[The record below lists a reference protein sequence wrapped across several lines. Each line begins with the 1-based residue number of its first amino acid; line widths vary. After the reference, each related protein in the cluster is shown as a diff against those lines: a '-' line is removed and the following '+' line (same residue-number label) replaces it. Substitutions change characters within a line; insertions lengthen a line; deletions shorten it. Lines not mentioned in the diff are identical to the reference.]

1 MNDDRRKRIE
11 SLADQLYT
19 IQVEI
24 EKIAKEESEDPH
36 PNPPD
41 GKEGAVVSLNEMVEQ
56 LEEIAN
62 SVQSIADPNLYA

>member
-41 GKEGAVVSLNEMVEQ
+41 GKEGAVESLTDVTH
-56 LEEIAN
+56 LI
-62 SVQSIADPNLYA
+62 